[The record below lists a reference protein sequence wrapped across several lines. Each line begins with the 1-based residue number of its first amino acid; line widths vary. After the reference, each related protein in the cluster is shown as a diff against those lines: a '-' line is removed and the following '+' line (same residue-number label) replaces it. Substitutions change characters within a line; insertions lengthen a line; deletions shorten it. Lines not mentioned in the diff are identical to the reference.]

1 MQVNRCANL
10 GANGTRSKIDVFQG
24 EVMSVRKGFVLLVA
38 LSAFAFLIACGGNG
52 PAPANPTPP
61 PTGGFSN
68 ANLNGTYVFSIA
80 GQDVN
85 GASLAIAGT
94 LIANGS
100 GTITGGTIDINDA
113 EFTSGSAPGLKL
125 GSSSYNITVDGRGQ
139 TKINLPNNPF
149 GGNSPFTFDF
159 VLQDNS
165 HGYISEFDQNGTGS
179 GTLDL
184 QSSGTPTGSY
194 AFIFSGVPF
203 ANSSSLLATIGN
215 FSVAAGGGIT
225 GTLDGN
231 EVGNL
236 YSDQSLSG
244 KIVLGPSATPSTT
257 FTSSSF
263 GTQTF
268 DVIAIDS
275 THLKFI
281 EMDQFATLSGD
292 AFSEPS
298 STVPTGTLS
307 FTMTGEGAGVLVT
320 AGGLLVTDGAG
331 NITSSSNADSNN
343 SSTGP
348 SVAPVGFT
356 GTYTATPSG
365 SARYVLTLSGF
376 TQGTSY
382 VAYPSTGGLLLLEA
396 DSSGVL
402 VGAAYA
408 QTPSATLGVP
418 DGFAL
423 NLSGENLGQGTGQSA
438 EVDDIAEFATASGG
452 TLTGIIDENSNA
464 GQTVVSIPLD
474 GQYAVPSGGRG
485 AISATANNGTTGT
498 LEGVLNLSYYPV
510 DGTTFPFI
518 EMDAGQVST
527 GVFVLQSSSSSNSGV
542 AKPHAMY
549 VPHPLFHPH
558 GAKQKKNQN

>member
-1 MQVNRCANL
+1 
-10 GANGTRSKIDVFQG
+10 
-24 EVMSVRKGFVLLVA
+24 MSVRKGFVLLVA
-38 LSAFAFLIACGGNG
+38 LSALAFLIACGGNG
-52 PAPANPTPP
+52 PAPVNPTPP

-68 ANLNGTYVFSIA
+68 ANLNGTYVFSIS
-80 GQDVN
+80 GTDVN

-125 GSSSYNITVDGRGQ
+125 GSSSYDITVDGRGQ

-184 QSSGTPTGSY
+184 QSSGTPTGAY

-203 ANSSSLLATIGN
+203 ANPNSLLATVGN

-236 YSDQSLSG
+236 YSSSLSG
-244 KIVLGPSATPSTT
+244 KVVLGPSPTPSTT
-257 FTSSSF
+257 FTTSSF
-263 GTQTF
+263 STQTF

-307 FTMTGEGAGVLVT
+307 FTVTGEGNGVLVT

-331 NITSSSNADSNN
+331 NITSASNADSNN
-343 SSTGP
+343 SNNGP

-356 GTYTATPSG
+356 GTYAATPSG
-365 SARYVLTLSGF
+365 SARYVLALTGF

-396 DSSGVL
+396 DSSGVM

-408 QTPSATLGVP
+408 QTPGATLGVP

-423 NLSGENLGQGTGQSA
+423 NLSGENLGQQTGQPA
-438 EVDDIAEFATASGG
+438 EIDDIAEFATASGG
-452 TLTGIIDENSNA
+452 NVTGIIDENSA
-464 GQTVVSIPLD
+464 VQTVVSIPLD
-474 GQYAVPSGGRG
+474 GQYATPSGGRG
-485 AISATANNGTTGT
+485 AISASANNGTNGT
-498 LEGVLNLSYYPV
+498 LEGVLNLTYYPV
-510 DGTTFPFI
+510 DSTTFPFI

-527 GVFVLQSSSSSNSGV
+527 GVFVLQSSSSSNSAV
-542 AKPHAMY
+542 AKSHAMY

-558 GAKQKKNQN
+558 SARQKKN